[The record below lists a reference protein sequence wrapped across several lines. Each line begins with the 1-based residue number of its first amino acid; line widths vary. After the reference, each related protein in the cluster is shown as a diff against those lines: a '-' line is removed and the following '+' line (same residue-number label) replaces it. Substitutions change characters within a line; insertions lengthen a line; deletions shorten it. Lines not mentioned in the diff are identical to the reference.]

1 MKVNEKLNGFGW
13 KDAKKILARERDK
26 RRWQTSDDGE
36 EIRRRAGGVVKRKTS
51 VEKGRGGV

>member
-1 MKVNEKLNGFGW
+1 MGLVGKMQ
-13 KDAKKILARERDK
+13 KKILARERDK